1 MNPKILLL
9 AALLA
14 SPFPT
19 AAPAQDKPTQDRD
32 PAVPGTG
39 FGTSASGSASPSG
52 IRQVPSAR
60 DATTL
65 VGAKPG
71 NFLTS
76 QLIGTVVY
84 DGADEKIGEIVD
96 LLVPDGRTIG
106 SVVLKTTG
114 RLGIGTKYIVV
125 EPSSL
130 VLSPGGETF
139 RAVLNAGKGAVEAA
153 PEFKFQKNY

>member
-9 AALLA
+9 LAALL
-14 SPFPT
+14 PT
-19 AAPAQDKPTQDRD
+19 AALAQDKPPGDRD

-39 FGTSASGSASPSG
+39 FGTSPSGSASPSG
-52 IRQVPSAR
+52 IRQVPTAK

-65 VGAKPG
+65 IGAKPG

-76 QLIGTVVY
+76 QIIGTIVY
-84 DGADEKIGEIVD
+84 DGSDEKVGEIVD

-114 RLGIGTKYIVV
+114 TLGIGTKYIVV

-130 VLSPGGETF
+130 VLSPGGDTF
-139 RAVLNAGKGAVEAA
+139 RGVLNAGKAAIDAA
-153 PEFKFQKNY
+153 PEFKFQRNY